1 MAGEPYLHAFAH
13 GPCERARQW
22 SSLRLDG
29 ELSELE
35 EALLEKHLE
44 SCALCEAFDA
54 GLRTSTELLR
64 TAPEDRPSVGFQVPD
79 AGRRR
84 LPLARVLAVAGV
96 LGAAALGSI
105 VGSTLDRPAPSSERP
120 AAQVSFL
127 TRDVSQLREL
137 PRGKR
142 VAPDAPPHQPGGPP
156 EGLI

>member
-1 MAGEPYLHAFAH
+1 MAGDPYLRALGH
-13 GPCERARQW
+13 GPCERAREW

-35 EALLEKHLE
+35 EALLDKHLE
-44 SCALCEAFDA
+44 DCAVCEAFDA
-54 GLRTSTELLR
+54 GLRANSELLR
-64 TAPEDRPSVGFQVPD
+64 TAPMARPSSGFEVPA

-84 LPLARVLAVAGV
+84 AGVSRILAVAGV
-96 LGAAALGSI
+96 LGAAALGSV
-105 VGSTLDRPAPSSERP
+105 VGSTLDRPAPSPAKP

-127 TRDVSQLREL
+127 TRDVSQLRQI

-142 VAPDAPPHQPGGPP
+142 VTPNAPPHQPGEPP

>member
-1 MAGEPYLHAFAH
+1 MAGDPYLRALGH
-13 GPCERARQW
+13 GPCERAREW

-35 EALLEKHLE
+35 EALLDKHLE

-54 GLRTSTELLR
+54 GLRTSTRLLR
-64 TAPEDRPSVGFQVPD
+64 DAPAARPSAGFHVP
-79 AGRRR
+79 APGRKR
-84 LPLARVLAVAGV
+84 LPLSRVLAVAGV

-127 TRDVSQLREL
+127 TRDLSQLREL
-137 PRGKR
+137 PRGNR
-142 VAPDAPPHQPGGPP
+142 EAPDAPPHAPGGPP

>member
-1 MAGEPYLHAFAH
+1 MAGEPYLHVLGH
-13 GPCERARQW
+13 GPCERAREW
-22 SSLRLDG
+22 SSLRLDS

-35 EALLEKHLE
+35 EALLDKHLE

-54 GLRTSTELLR
+54 GLRTSTGLLR
-64 TAPEDRPSVGFQVPD
+64 TAPAARPSVGFHVP
-79 AGRRR
+79 ALGRKR
-84 LPLARVLAVAGV
+84 LPLSRVLAVAGV

-127 TRDVSQLREL
+127 ARDLSQLREL

-142 VAPDAPPHQPGGPP
+142 IAPDAPPRQPGVPP